1 MHNLLA
7 FVQAFP
13 TFFNP
18 DQESSV
24 YVIPESPGQGC
35 DLKAHLSHRT
45 SKPAME
51 HKRLPSSFSVDLY

>member
-1 MHNLLA
+1 MDNLLA
-7 FVQAFP
+7 FMQVFP
-13 TFFNP
+13 TSFNP

-45 SKPAME
+45 SKRAME
-51 HKRLPSSFSVDLY
+51 YKRLPSPFSVDLY